1 MYRNIIPI
9 FLKIKRI
16 CTREER
22 TRKMYIKMLVEII
35 SGR

>member
-22 TRKMYIKMLVEII
+22 TRKMLVEII
-35 SGR
+35 SG